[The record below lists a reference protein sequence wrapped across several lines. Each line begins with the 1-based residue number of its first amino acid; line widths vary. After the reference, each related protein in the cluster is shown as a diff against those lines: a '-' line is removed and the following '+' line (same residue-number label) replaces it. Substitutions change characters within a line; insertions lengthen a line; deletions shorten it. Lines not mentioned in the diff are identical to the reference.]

1 MNEFEVYKKAYGNI
15 INQNAQ
21 LTADLALAHAQIDVL
36 TEELKQIK
44 NSDKEKDSK

>member
-1 MNEFEVYKKAYGNI
+1 MNELDVYKKAYGNV

-36 TEELKQIK
+36 NEELGKLK
-44 NSDKEKDSK
+44 NTDKEKDSE

>member
-1 MNEFEVYKKAYGNI
+1 MNELEVYKKAFGDV

-36 TEELKQIK
+36 TGQLKQLE
-44 NSDKEKDSK
+44 NSDKEKGSE